1 MMRSAAVATSRE
13 RGELI
18 EIVLAATQAV
28 VPHMTDAERTLLGEV
43 IDGMLRDRTSPVN
56 CD

>member
-1 MMRSAAVATSRE
+1 MMRSAAVTTSRE